1 LGRTKDCDESL
12 AFGTYAFSFWTLAF
26 SHLIINV
33 RKIKLARQKSF
44 IDRNLLILILIF
56 VFVGLTA
63 VADAS
68 APQALNTFGD
78 KFYLFKQQL
87 IAAGVGIIALFVTS
101 KINYKFWEKIATP
114 VFLVSLA
121 LLVIVL
127 FPQLGFK
134 ALGARR
140 WIDLGFFNFQ
150 PSEIIKLTLALFLAK
165 VASKNKNIIS
175 YFLPV
180 IIVAALI
187 MLQPDLGTTLV
198 VSIIGLSQIF
208 VSGIS
213 LLYFAGA
220 LFIGSLGTLGLIMI
234 SPYRKER
241 FLTFLEM
248 ERDPLGASYHIR
260 QILLGLG
267 AGGIFGV
274 GLGASRQKYL
284 FLPEASTDSIFAVI
298 AEELGLIG
306 AVGIILL
313 FVFFIYK
320 GLKIALNAPDPFS
333 KVLAVGITAWIG
345 GQAFLNIASMVA
357 LVPLTGIPLPFI
369 SYGGSSLVTVLA
381 ACGIL
386 LNISRYSTHERK

>member
-1 LGRTKDCDESL
+1 M
-12 AFGTYAFSFWTLAF
+12 
-26 SHLIINV
+26 
-33 RKIKLARQKSF
+33 RKIKLAKQKSS

-56 VFVGLTA
+56 VFVGLIA

-68 APQALNTFGD
+68 APQALNTYGD

-87 IAAGVGIIALFVTS
+87 MWAGVGIAALFITS

-114 VFLVSLA
+114 IFLLSLIP
-121 LLVIVL
+121 LLIVL
-127 FPQLGFK
+127 LPNLGFK

-140 WIDLGFFNFQ
+140 WIDTGLFNFQ
-150 PSEIIKLTLALFLAK
+150 PSEIVKLSLSFFLAK
-165 VASKNKNIIS
+165 VASKNKNAAS
-175 YFLPV
+175 YFLPLMVVV
-180 IIVAALI
+180 ILI
-187 MLQPDLGTTLV
+187 MLQPDLGTTLI
-198 VSIIGLSQIF
+198 VSTIGLSQIF
-208 VSGIS
+208 VSGVS

-220 LFIGSLGTLGLIMI
+220 IFIGFLGTLGLILI

-241 FLTFLEM
+241 LLTFLQM

-260 QILLGLG
+260 QVLLGLG

-284 FLPEASTDSIFAVI
+284 FLPEAATDSIFAVI

-306 AVGIILL
+306 AISIIFL

-320 GLKIALNAPDPFS
+320 GLKIAMNAPDSFS

-386 LNISRYSTHERK
+386 LNISKYSTFQKNK

>member
-1 LGRTKDCDESL
+1 L
-12 AFGTYAFSFWTLAF
+12 AFNYLVS
-26 SHLIINV
+26 NV
-33 RKIKLARQKSF
+33 RKIKLARQKLS
-44 IDRNLLILILIF
+44 IDRSLLILILVL
-56 VFVGLTA
+56 VFIGLIA

-68 APQALNTFGD
+68 APQALNTYGD

-87 IAAGVGIIALFVTS
+87 IWGGVGLIALFVTS
-101 KINYKFWEKIATP
+101 KINYKFWEKFATP
-114 VFLVSLA
+114 LFLLSLIP
-121 LLVIVL
+121 LLIVL
-127 FPQLGFK
+127 LPHLGFK

-140 WIDLGFFNFQ
+140 WIDTGLINIQ
-150 PSEIIKLTLALFLAK
+150 PSEIIKLSLSLFLAK
-165 VASKNKNIIS
+165 VASKNKNAIS
-175 YFLPV
+175 YFLPLIVV
-180 IIVAALI
+180 IILI

-198 VSIIGLSQIF
+198 VSTIGLSQIF
-208 VSGIS
+208 VSGVG
-213 LLYFAGA
+213 LLYLAGA
-220 LFIGSLGTLGLIMI
+220 LLVGFLGTLGLVLV

-241 FLTFLEM
+241 LLTFLQM

-260 QILLGLG
+260 QVLLGLG

-284 FLPEASTDSIFAVI
+284 FLPEASTDSIFAVV

-306 AVGIILL
+306 AVSIIFL
-313 FVFFIYK
+313 FGFFVYR
-320 GLKIALNAPDPFS
+320 GLRIAISAPDSFS

-369 SYGGSSLVTVLA
+369 SYGGSSLVTVLS

-386 LNISRYSTHERK
+386 LNISKYSIHENK

>member
-1 LGRTKDCDESL
+1 LRASASL
-12 AFGTYAFSFWTLAF
+12 YELVLKQV
-26 SHLIINV
+26 HNV
-33 RKIKLARQKSF
+33 RKIKLVKQKSSV
-44 IDRNLLILILIF
+44 DRKLLVLILIF
-56 VFVGLTA
+56 VFVGLIA

-68 APQALNTFGD
+68 APQALNTYGD

-87 IAAGVGIIALFVTS
+87 VAAGIGMAALFVTS

-114 VFLVSLA
+114 VFLLSLIP
-121 LLVIVL
+121 LLIVL
-127 FPQLGFK
+127 LPNLGFK

-140 WIDLGFFNFQ
+140 WIDTGFFNFQ
-150 PSEIIKLTLALFLAK
+150 PSEIVKLSLALFLAK
-165 VASKNKNIIS
+165 VASKNKNIRS

-180 IIVAALI
+180 IIVVGLI

-198 VSIIGLSQIF
+198 VSVIGLSQIF
-208 VSGIS
+208 VSGVS

-220 LFIGSLGTLGLIMI
+220 LLIGSLGTFVLIMI

-241 FLTFLEM
+241 FLTFLQM

-260 QILLGLG
+260 QVLLGLG

-306 AVGIILL
+306 ALGIIFL
-313 FVFFIYK
+313 FGLFIYK
-320 GLKIALNAPDPFS
+320 GLKIAINAPDSFS
-333 KVLAVGITAWIG
+333 KVLAVGITAWVG

-369 SYGGSSLVTVLA
+369 SYGGSSLVTVLC

-386 LNISRYSTHERK
+386 LNISKSSTHERK